1 MSEGRVDEVRPKG
14 SVLRYFFLFLAIVAV
29 LHLVLLLE
37 LSRNLE
43 SPGDA
48 FTRALQLSP
57 HDRLI
62 GLVIVVISVAF
73 AAEVAKAR
81 RGLMT
86 YLLRS
91 ASLVALC
98 SLATAGFLKLSESK
112 FVATGYPLVDFYILS
127 GGGGFVTGLMLYV
140 FFRFFFWLFPK
151 A

>member
-1 MSEGRVDEVRPKG
+1 MSEERIDQVKPEG

-29 LHLVLLLE
+29 LHLVLVLE
-37 LSRNLE
+37 FSRNLVSFAE
-43 SPGDA
+43 A
-48 FTRALQLSP
+48 VTLALRLSP

-62 GLVIVVISVAF
+62 GLGIVVISVAF
-73 AAEVAKAR
+73 APEVAKAR

-86 YLLRS
+86 YVLRS
-91 ASLVALC
+91 ASLLALC
-98 SLATAGFLKLSESK
+98 SLSTAGFLKLSESK

-140 FFRFFFWLFPK
+140 FFRFVFWLFPK